1 MAFSEQLSKIVKKA
15 MLNHGVE
22 TQKDLARL
30 TGLSN
35 PRVRKVTNGDLDA
48 KVGDYV
54 IVMES
59 LGQSD
64 KIGLNK

>member
-1 MAFSEQLSKIVKKA
+1 MAFSEQLSNIVKKA
-15 MLNHGVE
+15 MLSHGVE

-64 KIGLNK
+64 KIGLSK

>member
-1 MAFSEQLSKIVKKA
+1 
-15 MLNHGVE
+15 MLNHGVV

-64 KIGLNK
+64 KIGLSK